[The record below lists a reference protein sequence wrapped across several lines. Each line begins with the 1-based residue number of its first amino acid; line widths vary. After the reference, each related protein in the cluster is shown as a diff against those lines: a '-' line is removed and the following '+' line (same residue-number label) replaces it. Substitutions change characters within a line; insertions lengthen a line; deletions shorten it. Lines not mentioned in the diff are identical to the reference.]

1 MNKWLALCI
10 ITMIITIGVSKT
22 IGDVNDIEKAKAGLE
37 ECRVDAN
44 AIWVKD
50 CKTILE
56 TKARLK

>member
-1 MNKWLALCI
+1 MEKWIGLCI
-10 ITMIITIGVSKT
+10 ITTIITVGASKT
-22 IGDVNDIEKAKAGLE
+22 ISEYNDIEKAKAGLE

-44 AIWVKD
+44 IIWVKD

>member
-1 MNKWLALCI
+1 MYHYDDYHYWSFKNNC
-10 ITMIITIGVSKT
+10 
-22 IGDVNDIEKAKAGLE
+22 DVNDIEKAKAGLE

-44 AIWVKD
+44 TIWVKD

>member
-1 MNKWLALCI
+1 MEKWIGLCVITAI
-10 ITMIITIGVSKT
+10 ITVGASTAIDKY
-22 IGDVNDIEKAKAGLE
+22 NDIEKAKAGLE

-44 AIWVKD
+44 IIWVKD

>member
-1 MNKWLALCI
+1 MEKWIALCI
-10 ITMIITIGVSKT
+10 ITAIIAVGVSRTIG
-22 IGDVNDIEKAKAGLE
+22 GMNDIEKAKAGLE

-44 AIWVKD
+44 IIWVRD